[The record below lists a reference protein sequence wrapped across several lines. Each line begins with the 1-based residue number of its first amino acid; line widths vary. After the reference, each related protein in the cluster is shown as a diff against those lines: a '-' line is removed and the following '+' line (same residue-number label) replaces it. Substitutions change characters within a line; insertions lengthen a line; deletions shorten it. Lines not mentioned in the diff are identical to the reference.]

1 MKSGHQG
8 NLKESEAVR
17 CRRLVRRLVR
27 CRRRMSLV
35 LAGKRTVGELLS
47 VLSVTERLV
56 LTLVFWEQFR
66 RVEVGF
72 GLLCRTRG
80 FLVLEFVR
88 LHVTI
93 AARDSTEYPSDFV
106 ARCQ

>member
-17 CRRLVRRLVR
+17 CRRLVRRLVH
-27 CRRRMSLV
+27 CCRRMSLV
-35 LAGKRTVGELLS
+35 LAGKRTLGELLGIS
-47 VLSVTERLV
+47 STTERSV
-56 LTLVFWEQFR
+56 LTLVFWEQCR
-66 RVEVGF
+66 QKEAGF

-88 LHVTI
+88 LHVTD
-93 AARDSTEYPSDFV
+93 AARDSTVFLSDFV
-106 ARCQ
+106 AKCQ

>member
-8 NLKESEAVR
+8 NLRESEAVR
-17 CRRLVRRLVR
+17 CRLLVRRLGR
-27 CRRRMSLV
+27 RRRRMSLV
-35 LAGKRTVGELLS
+35 LAGKRTLGEFLS

-56 LTLVFWEQFR
+56 LTLVFWEQCR
-66 RVEVGF
+66 QKEAGF
-72 GLLCRTRG
+72 GLQCRTRG

-93 AARDSTEYPSDFV
+93 AARDSTDFLSDFV
-106 ARCQ
+106 AKCQ

>member
-17 CRRLVRRLVR
+17 CCHLARRRVR
-27 CRRRMSLV
+27 CRRRMPLV
-35 LAGKRTVGELLS
+35 LAGKRTLGDLLS
-47 VLSVTERLV
+47 VVSAMERLV

-72 GLLCRTRG
+72 GLLCRARG

-93 AARDSTEYPSDFV
+93 AARDSTGFLSDFV
-106 ARCQ
+106 AKCQ

>member
-17 CRRLVRRLVR
+17 CCRLVR

-35 LAGKRTVGELLS
+35 LVGKRTLGELLS

-56 LTLVFWEQFR
+56 LTLVFWE
-66 RVEVGF
+66 
-72 GLLCRTRG
+72 
-80 FLVLEFVR
+80 
-88 LHVTI
+88 
-93 AARDSTEYPSDFV
+93 
-106 ARCQ
+106 

>member
-35 LAGKRTVGELLS
+35 LAGKQTLGELLS
-47 VLSVTERLV
+47 VLSATERLV

-66 RVEVGF
+66 RVKVGF
-72 GLLCRTRG
+72 GLQCRTRG
-80 FLVLEFVR
+80 FW
-88 LHVTI
+88 
-93 AARDSTEYPSDFV
+93 
-106 ARCQ
+106 C

>member
-17 CRRLVRRLVR
+17 YCRLVRCLVR

-35 LAGKRTVGELLS
+35 LAGKQTLGELLS
-47 VLSVTERLV
+47 VLSAAERLV

-88 LHVTI
+88 LHLTI
-93 AARDSTEYPSDFV
+93 AARDSTDYLSDFV
-106 ARCQ
+106 EKCQ

>member
-35 LAGKRTVGELLS
+35 LAGKQTLGELLS
-47 VLSVTERLV
+47 VLSATERLV

-66 RVEVGF
+66 RVKVGF
-72 GLLCRTRG
+72 GLQCRTRG

-93 AARDSTEYPSDFV
+93 AARESTDFLSDFV
-106 ARCQ
+106 AKCQ

>member
-17 CRRLVRRLVR
+17 CCRLVR

-35 LAGKRTVGELLS
+35 LVGKRTLGELLS

-72 GLLCRTRG
+72 GLQCRTRG

-93 AARDSTEYPSDFV
+93 AARDSTDFLSDFV
-106 ARCQ
+106 AKCQ